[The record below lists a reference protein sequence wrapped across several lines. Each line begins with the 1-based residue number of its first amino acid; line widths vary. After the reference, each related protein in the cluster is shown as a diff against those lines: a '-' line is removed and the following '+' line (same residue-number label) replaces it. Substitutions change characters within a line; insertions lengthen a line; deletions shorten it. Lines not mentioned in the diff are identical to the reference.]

1 MIAQPLLTTTGARRL
16 YPMGCREVD
25 IICDSGRENPD
36 SSKLPTIRV
45 LFEAG
50 QVYQVDSRFD
60 TTSASYSL
68 LHIEDIEEYERLSCC
83 SAKPSSVASSAL
95 PY

>member
-1 MIAQPLLTTTGARRL
+1 
-16 YPMGCREVD
+16 MGIWEY
-25 IICDSGRENPD
+25 GNPD
-36 SSKLPTIRV
+36 SSKLLIIRV
-45 LFEAG
+45 LVEAG
-50 QVYQVDSRFD
+50 QVYDSRFD
-60 TTSASYSL
+60 ATSASYSL